1 MGGNKNIPEPR
12 PKPISGNTFTN
23 GRLSSSAMYN
33 DKNETYNNQ
42 IYQSPR
48 EIQIQGLAEDNMLR
62 LLPMIGNTAATTPA
76 DRARYSDELYN
87 PVARQLGIQ
96 KQEDRDAAATRFS
109 ESGLGN
115 SAGFARY
122 NTDRIDDRYAGQMS
136 DARSRANI
144 QAEALAGIRLAPMI
158 QAAQFSGA
166 ANQQNFANG
175 ITSLAPSFEGQQAGA
190 RQGQQAFQNRM
201 DTRPGEGFDGLSV
214 GTGIAGAAIGSFFGP
229 LGTAIG
235 SGLGTLTG
243 KAIGG
248 RL

>member
-1 MGGNKNIPEPR
+1 MGGKDIPEPTA
-12 PKPISGNTFTN
+12 PKPVSGQTFTN
-23 GRLSSSAMYN
+23 GRLSSSSMYN
-33 DKNETYNNQ
+33 DKNGTYTNR
-42 IYQSPR
+42 IDQSPG
-48 EIQIQGLAEDNMLR
+48 ELQIQGQAQANMLR
-62 LLPMIGNTAATTPA
+62 LLPMIGNTAATTPE
-76 DRARYSDELYN
+76 DRARYSDDLYN
-87 PVARQLGIQ
+87 PIARQLVIQ
-96 KQEDRDAAATRFS
+96 QQQDRDAAATRFT

-144 QAEALAGIRLAPMI
+144 QAESLAGIRLAPMI

-190 RQGQQAFQNRM
+190 TQSQQAFQNRM
-201 DTRPGEGFDGLSV
+201 DTRPGEGFDGLSA
-214 GTGIAGAAIGSFFGP
+214 GTGLAGMALGSFFGP
-229 LGTAIG
+229 AGTAIG
-235 SGLGTLTG
+235 GGLGTLAG

-248 RL
+248 KL